1 MLVQIKKDTALL
13 NDFID
18 EIERYIKTAESERHL
33 VENITY
39 SLTELLARR
48 YLEWLPQKYLRPVSG
63 AYSQYPLYVA
73 PDGTFC
79 VTAVAFNPGVITDIH
94 DHRVWGVV
102 GVYQGVED
110 QMLYKRTGPGGIRPA
125 GRIISQAGDCSYL
138 LPPEEE
144 IHTVANPTGDCSV
157 SIHIYG
163 ADIVRVPRRNYNL
176 ETGEVTTVYSRYA
189 S

>member
-1 MLVQIKKDTALL
+1 MLVQIKNDSALL
-13 NDFID
+13 NGFID
-18 EIERYIKTAESERHL
+18 EVERYIKTAESERQL
-33 VENITY
+33 VENVTY

-63 AYSQYPLYVA
+63 AYSQYPLYIA
-73 PDGTFC
+73 SDGTFC
-79 VTAVAFNPGVITDIH
+79 VTAVAFAPGANTGVH

-102 GVYQGVED
+102 GVYQGIEE
-110 QMLYKRTGPGGIRPA
+110 QRLYKRTGQNGIRPA
-125 GRIISQAGDCSYL
+125 GRLLSQPGDCSYL

-144 IHTVANPTGDCSV
+144 IHSVANPTGDCSV

-176 ETGEVTTVYSRYA
+176 ETGEVTTIYSCYA
-189 S
+189 A